1 MQEDEQNAD
10 WTDETN
16 HEEEDGEQLTAHRAP
31 IRKLITHYLLRYI
44 PTQEQTGDNRSKRH
58 QQLRREI
65 VTIRKEILTEESQSW
80 NCSLRKR
87 TEYGNDAAGNG
98 LYPRTL
104 GTGNLA
110 FLINHRRTNLVHGN
124 RRGQSCQYQQGI
136 EQYRDDVTHHRH
148 IAKCLLEHIR
158 QGNEDE

>member
-44 PTQEQTGDNRSKRH
+44 PTQEQTGENRSKRH

-65 VTIRKEILTEESQSW
+65 VTIRKEILTKESQSR

-87 TEYGNDAAGNG
+87 TEYGNDAA
-98 LYPRTL
+98 P
-104 GTGNLA
+104 LA
-110 FLINHRRTNLVHGN
+110 RVILR
-124 RRGQSCQYQQGI
+124 SS
-136 EQYRDDVTHHRH
+136 
-148 IAKCLLEHIR
+148 
-158 QGNEDE
+158 

>member
-31 IRKLITHYLLRYI
+31 ISKLITHNLLRNI
-44 PTQEQTGDNRSKRH
+44 PPQEQTGDNRSKRH

-65 VTIRKEILTEESQSW
+65 VTIRKEILTEESQSR

-87 TEYGNDAAGNG
+87 TEYGNDAAGMVSIHA
-98 LYPRTL
+98 P
-104 GTGNLA
+104 LA
-110 FLINHRRTNLVHGN
+110 RVILR
-124 RRGQSCQYQQGI
+124 SS
-136 EQYRDDVTHHRH
+136 
-148 IAKCLLEHIR
+148 
-158 QGNEDE
+158 

>member
-16 HEEEDGEQLTAHRAP
+16 HEEEYGKQLTTHRAP
-31 IRKLITHYLLRYI
+31 IRKLITHNLLRNI
-44 PTQEQTGDNRSKRH
+44 PPQEKTGDNRSKRH

-87 TEYGNDAAGNG
+87 TEHGYDAAGDG
-98 LYPRTL
+98 LYPRSL
-104 GTGNLA
+104 GTGYLA
-110 FLINHRRTNLVHGN
+110 LLVNHCRTNLVHGDG
-124 RRGQSCQYQQGI
+124 RSECRQYQQSI
-136 EQYRDDVTHHRH
+136 EKYLDDVTCHRH
-148 IAKCLLEHIR
+148 ITKRLLEHIR
-158 QGNEDE
+158 QSDEDK

>member
-58 QQLRREI
+58 Q
-65 VTIRKEILTEESQSW
+65 
-80 NCSLRKR
+80 
-87 TEYGNDAAGNG
+87 
-98 LYPRTL
+98 
-104 GTGNLA
+104 
-110 FLINHRRTNLVHGN
+110 
-124 RRGQSCQYQQGI
+124 
-136 EQYRDDVTHHRH
+136 
-148 IAKCLLEHIR
+148 
-158 QGNEDE
+158 